1 LLLKFLFI
9 CSFKLS
15 FSDSQYYG
23 NPCTWRTWWT

>member
-15 FSDSQYYG
+15 FSEYYG